1 MATDQVYERSSLC
14 DALQPV
20 TFREGEVIV
29 HQAVTDPV
37 HQGWGRKMRSVDQW
51 LIGLWMFMGI
61 KSP

>member
-1 MATDQVYERSSLC
+1 LC